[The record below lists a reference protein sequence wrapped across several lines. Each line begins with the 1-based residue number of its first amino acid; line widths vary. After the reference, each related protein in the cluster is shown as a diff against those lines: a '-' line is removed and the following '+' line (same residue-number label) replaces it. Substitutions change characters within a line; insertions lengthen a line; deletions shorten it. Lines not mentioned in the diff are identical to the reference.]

1 MENDMSI
8 SDRAVLVQ
16 LNISS
21 WGTERLDKS
30 QTERINLLNNADA
43 KAGKVHK
50 DLMCG
55 TTLAKDIDLH
65 VGRSRLWN
73 NQNTMPWQDRGAR
86 LLPTSLFL
94 PYKDGMNS
102 RETKFKNMVGRFI
115 PNYAAAKQTAMNYL
129 GSMYREEDYPDVN
142 DIASKYKWTLSVSPI
157 PSSGHFCLDVPAEE
171 LEEVRRSCDDF
182 VEQKVAEAMRKPW
195 KDLHTMLTGMS
206 DKLKEANELDDK
218 TKRFHD
224 TFVTNALDLC
234 KLLNHMNITND
245 PQLEKAKQQL
255 ELVLVGTDVDDI
267 KDNEFVRSDMKK
279 RVDNILDQFDW

>member
-1 MENDMSI
+1 MSI

-30 QTERINLLNNADA
+30 QTERINVLNNADA

-94 PYKDGMNS
+94 SYKDEMNS
-102 RETKFKNMVGRFI
+102 RETNFETMVNRFV
-115 PNYAAAKQTAMNYL
+115 PNYAAAKQTARNYL

-157 PSSGHFCLDVPAEE
+157 PSSGHFCLDVPAED
-171 LEEVRRSCDDF
+171 LENVRKSCDDF
-182 VEQKVAEAMRKPW
+182 VEQKVADAMRKPW
-195 KDLHTMLTGMS
+195 EDLHNMLTGMS
-206 DKLKEANELDDK
+206 GKLQEVDELNG
-218 TKRFHD
+218 TPKRFHE

-245 PQLEKAKQQL
+245 PQLDKARQQL
-255 ELVLVGTDVDDI
+255 ELVLAGTDVDDI
-267 KDNEFVRSDMKK
+267 KENEFVRSDMKK
-279 RVDNILDQFDW
+279 RVDNILNQFDW

>member
-1 MENDMSI
+1 MSI

-16 LNISS
+16 LIISS

-30 QTERINLLNNADA
+30 QTERINVLNNADA

-94 PYKDGMNS
+94 PYKGEMNG
-102 RETKFKNMVGRFI
+102 RETTFKTMVNRFV

-157 PSSGHFCLDVPAEE
+157 PSSGHFCLDVPAED
-171 LEEVRRSCDDF
+171 LENVRKSCDDF

-195 KDLHTMLTGMS
+195 EDLHTMLTGMS
-206 DKLKEANELDDK
+206 GKLQEVDDLNG
-218 TKRFHD
+218 TPKRFHE

-245 PQLEKAKQQL
+245 PQLDKARQQL

-267 KDNEFVRSDMKK
+267 KENEFVRSDMKK
-279 RVDNILDQFDW
+279 RVDSILDQFDW

>member
-1 MENDMSI
+1 MSI

-94 PYKDGMNS
+94 PYKGEMNG
-102 RETKFKNMVGRFI
+102 RETKFKTMVNRFV
-115 PNYAAAKQTAMNYL
+115 PNYAAAKQTAKNYL
-129 GSMYREEDYPDVN
+129 GSMYREGDYPDV
-142 DIASKYKWTLSVSPI
+142 DEIASKYKWTLSVSPI
-157 PSSGHFCLDVPAEE
+157 PSSGHFCLDVPAED
-171 LEEVRRSCDDF
+171 LENVRKSCDDF

-195 KDLHTMLTGMS
+195 EDLHTMLTGMS
-206 DKLKEANELDDK
+206 GKLQEVDELNG
-218 TKRFHD
+218 TPKRFHE

-245 PQLEKAKQQL
+245 PQLDKARQQL

-267 KDNEFVRSDMKK
+267 KENEFVRSDMKK
-279 RVDNILDQFDW
+279 RVDSILNQFDW

>member
-1 MENDMSI
+1 MSI

-86 LLPTSLFL
+86 LLPTSLFML
-94 PYKDGMNS
+94 SYKQDMND
-102 RETKFKNMVGRFI
+102 RKTKFENMVKAFI
-115 PNYAAAKQTAMNYL
+115 PNYAAAKQTARNYL

-157 PSSGHFCLDVPAEE
+157 PSSGHFCLDVPAED
-171 LEEVRRSCDDF
+171 LENVRKSCDDF

-195 KDLHTMLTGMS
+195 EDLHNMLTGMS
-206 DKLKEANELDDK
+206 GKLQEVDELNG
-218 TKRFHD
+218 TPKRFHE

-245 PQLEKAKQQL
+245 PQLDKARQQL
-255 ELVLVGTDVDDI
+255 ELVLAGTDVDDI
-267 KDNEFVRSDMKK
+267 KENEFVRSDMKK
-279 RVDNILDQFDW
+279 RVDSILNQFDW

>member
-1 MENDMSI
+1 
-8 SDRAVLVQ
+8 
-16 LNISS
+16 
-21 WGTERLDKS
+21 
-30 QTERINLLNNADA
+30 
-43 KAGKVHK
+43 
-50 DLMCG
+50 
-55 TTLAKDIDLH
+55 
-65 VGRSRLWN
+65 
-73 NQNTMPWQDRGAR
+73 
-86 LLPTSLFL
+86 
-94 PYKDGMNS
+94 
-102 RETKFKNMVGRFI
+102 
-115 PNYAAAKQTAMNYL
+115 
-129 GSMYREEDYPDVN
+129 
-142 DIASKYKWTLSVSPI
+142 
-157 PSSGHFCLDVPAEE
+157 
-171 LEEVRRSCDDF
+171 VRKSCDDF

>member
-1 MENDMSI
+1 MSI

-16 LNISS
+16 LNIST

-30 QTERINLLNNADA
+30 QTERINLLNNADS

-55 TTLAKDIDLH
+55 TTAAKDIDLH

-73 NQNTMPWQDRGAR
+73 NENTMPWQDRGAR
-86 LLPTSLFL
+86 LLPTSLFML
-94 PYKDGMNS
+94 SYKQDMNN
-102 RETKFKNMVGRFI
+102 RKTKFENMVKAFI

-129 GSMYREEDYPDVN
+129 GSMYREEDYPDAN
-142 DIASKYKWTLSVSPI
+142 DIASKYKWTLSVNPV
-157 PSSGHFCLDVPAEE
+157 PNSGHFCLDVPAED
-171 LEEVRRSCDDF
+171 LENFKQGVDAD
-182 VEQKVAEAMRKPW
+182 VEQFVAEAMRKPW
-195 KDLHTMLTGMS
+195 KQLHTMLTGMS
-206 DKLKEANELDDK
+206 GKLQEVNELDG
-218 TKRFHD
+218 TSKRFHK

-234 KLLNHMNITND
+234 KLLSHMNVTND
-245 PQLEKAKQQL
+245 PELDKARQQL

>member
-1 MENDMSI
+1 MSI

-21 WGTERLDKS
+21 WGTEHLDKS

-94 PYKDGMNS
+94 SYKDEMNS
-102 RETKFKNMVGRFI
+102 RETNFETMVNRFV
-115 PNYAAAKQTAMNYL
+115 PNYAAAKQTARNYL

-157 PSSGHFCLDVPAEE
+157 PSSGHFCLDVPAED
-171 LEEVRRSCDDF
+171 LENVRKSCDDF
-182 VEQKVAEAMRKPW
+182 VEQKVADAMRKPW
-195 KDLHTMLTGMS
+195 EDLHNMLTGMS
-206 DKLKEANELDDK
+206 GKLQEVDELNG
-218 TKRFHD
+218 TPKRFHE

-245 PQLEKAKQQL
+245 PQLDKARQQL
-255 ELVLVGTDVDDI
+255 ELVLAGTDVDDI
-267 KDNEFVRSDMKK
+267 KENEFVRSDMKK
-279 RVDNILDQFDW
+279 RVDNILNQFDW